1 MSDARTPA
9 TIIALVLGTALAI
22 GCAGTAEEGPA
33 MEGQWKL
40 AAFGADA
47 LAEGVE
53 ITMEVRP
60 DGTAGGTGGCN
71 RYTGKISS
79 AADGSLSIGP
89 IAATRRM
96 CPPPQIDAETR
107 YLQSLEKA
115 QGWRVSGGQLELLDG
130 GGQPLLR
137 FVRAS

>member
-1 MSDARTPA
+1 
-9 TIIALVLGTALAI
+9 
-22 GCAGTAEEGPA
+22 

-47 LAEGVE
+47 LGEGVE

-71 RYTGKISS
+71 RYTGKVT
-79 AADGSLSIGP
+79 AAGEGSVSIGP

-96 CPPPQIDAETR
+96 CPRPQMDAETR
-107 YLQSLEKA
+107 YFQSLERA
-115 QGWRVSGGQLELLDG
+115 ATWRVSDGQLELQGADG
-130 GGQPLLR
+130 QVLLR
-137 FVRAS
+137 YVRAS